1 MHHRDGNVLAV
12 NKVCMCL
19 EILRKCAREQGG
31 IIQAHLTH
39 GEEMHGAN
47 NCSELIIITDMPH
60 GNHWSFQKKL
70 G

>member
-1 MHHRDGNVLAV
+1 VPTV
-12 NKVCMCL
+12 NKVFVCVCVCVCQ
-19 EILRKCAREQGG
+19 EILCKYAREQGG

-47 NCSELIIITDMPH
+47 HCPELISITEVPH

-70 G
+70 D